1 MFPSPKHNDTSIV
14 LIFATKVPL
23 LITLSEWGW
32 DLELSVFNRLRPTC
46 KRARPSLS
54 RAWASAGV
62 QPFQGHFSTTQDE
75 VKVAQPC
82 LTLCDPMDSSS
93 VHGIL
98 QARILEW
105 LAFPFSRGS
114 SQPRDQTQV
123 SHIAGRFFTSWA
135 TREAHSEKHC
145 YIFFLVK
152 TTGYLNKTVYY
163 IELSFFPFRSEYKY
177 YNSREIIGKWDC

>member
-1 MFPSPKHNDTSIV
+1 MIILLSSFLLPRSHSWLHYQSEAETSNFLFSIDLDQHAKQRGLLYHVHVQVRGFKPSRDIFP
-14 LIFATKVPL
+14 
-23 LITLSEWGW
+23 
-32 DLELSVFNRLRPTC
+32 RP
-46 KRARPSLS
+46 
-54 RAWASAGV
+54 
-62 QPFQGHFSTTQDE
+62 QDE
-75 VKVAQPC
+75 VKVAQSC
-82 LTLCDPMDSSS
+82 LTLCDPMDSS

-98 QARILEW
+98 EARILEW
-105 LAFPFSRGS
+105 VAFPFSRGS
-114 SQPRDQTQV
+114 SQPRDQTQI
-123 SHIAGRFFTSWA
+123 SHTAGRFFTSWA